1 MGEIAEMMLDGTL
14 DSVTG
19 EYLGDP
25 CGYPRSMTDGTYW
38 PDKKK
43 LRKRSRQSINALCTR
58 IGVTDIRSQQDLVS
72 AFLQCIGLARLP
84 KMQAQIEMVFL
95 HYKRDFKIFLSEIE
109 KEIINETKT
118 EQLWDTDATSPPST
132 T

>member
-38 PDKKK
+38 PDRDNLK
-43 LRKRSRQSINALCTR
+43 RRSRQSINSLCSR
-58 IGVTDIRSQQDLVS
+58 IGVTDKRSQQELVS
-72 AFLQCIGLARLP
+72 AFLQCMGLARLP

-95 HYKRDFKIFLSEIE
+95 HHKNDFKIFLSEIE
-109 KEIINETKT
+109 KEIINTPEKD
-118 EQLWDTDATSPPST
+118 E
-132 T
+132 

>member
-25 CGYPRSMTDGTYW
+25 CGYPRSVTDGTYW
-38 PDKKK
+38 PDKDK
-43 LRKRSRQSINALCTR
+43 LKRRSRQSVNALCSR
-58 IGVTDIRSQQDLVS
+58 IGVTDRKSQQDLVS

-95 HYKRDFKIFLSEIE
+95 HHKSDFKVFLREIE
-109 KEIINETKT
+109 KEIIKDIETDDKR
-118 EQLWDTDATSPPST
+118 
-132 T
+132 

>member
-1 MGEIAEMMLDGTL
+1 MMLDGTL
-14 DSVTG
+14 DSATG
-19 EYLGDP
+19 EYLGEP
-25 CGYPRSMTDGTYW
+25 CGYPRSITDGTYW

-58 IGVTDIRSQQDLVS
+58 IGVTDKRSQQDLVS

-95 HYKRDFKIFLSEIE
+95 HHKRDFKIFLSEIE

-118 EQLWDTDATSPPST
+118 E
-132 T
+132 